1 MNTSQVV
8 NSASQSNGIS
18 APTVKA
24 AMARDLSAPSNADSA
39 SPSPQRPAVDGKPSN
54 AGSASPLPQQP
65 AVDGK
70 PPTGMTEKIRRDAA
84 VLRNALAFTQV
95 VGILM
100 RSPHYR
106 QYTLGDL
113 EWLVIPPVMAGQFRI
128 GEAKP
133 NNSQGAAVPV
143 AVVLWALVSPEV
155 DQRLME
161 GSNTSFKLKPEE
173 WKSGDIPWLLHAA
186 GETRFVRFVVDQ
198 LTKTTFKGRKIKVRG
213 RDKDGNVKVHVLDGP
228 TSSEPNS
235 AGSAPRVEQ
244 TNQPPEP
251 VTAHDKASAHVTLDE

>member
-8 NSASQSNGIS
+8 NYAAHSNGMS
-18 APTVKA
+18 KSKADGLKA
-24 AMARDLSAPSNADSA
+24 AMAQALSAPSNAGSV
-39 SPSPQRPAVDGKPSN
+39 SPP
-54 AGSASPLPQQP
+54 QP
-65 AVDGK
+65 AVGDK
-70 PPTGMTEKIRRDAA
+70 PTGMTEKIRRDAT

-128 GEAKP
+128 GEAKS
-133 NNSQGAAVPV
+133 NNGQGAAVPV

-155 DQRLME
+155 DQRLTQD
-161 GSNTSFKLKPEE
+161 SSTSFQLKPAE
-173 WKSGDIPWLLHAA
+173 WKSGDIPWLVHAA

-198 LTKTTFKGRKIKVRG
+198 LVKTTFKGRKVKVRG
-213 RDKDGNVKVHVLDGP
+213 RDREGNVKVHVLDG
-228 TSSEPNS
+228 SASREPNS
-235 AGSAPRVEQ
+235 ADKAASFEQ
-244 TNQPPEP
+244 TIQPPES
-251 VTAHDKASAHVTLDE
+251 VTAPDTAQMSPSVTLEE